1 LRVSPRGSAPRRYG
15 YRDTI
20 GEALYREDAVA
31 YPEDLL
37 SDGERVI
44 LHKHS
49 HWKMLLVPYLVLLV
63 TLAVGI
69 WLAILVKD
77 ESWSTVGF
85 IAIGAVGLIILVWL
99 FFIPFVRWRTTHF
112 IVTTDRVMAREG
124 VINRTGI
131 DIPLGRINSVRFEHG
146 LIDRIFGCGTLIIE
160 SASQEPLE
168 FDDIPQVEKVHTML
182 YREVNDNPHDDFVQ
196 QGFQQGFQQAP
207 VQQYPPQGDQRR
219 R

>member
-1 LRVSPRGSAPRRYG
+1 M
-15 YRDTI
+15 
-20 GEALYREDAVA
+20 A
-31 YPEDLL
+31 YPDDLL

-49 HWKMLLVPYLVLLV
+49 HWKMLLVPYLVLIV
-63 TLAVGI
+63 TLGVGI
-69 WLAILVKD
+69 WLALLVQD
-77 ESWSTVGF
+77 QSWSTVGL
-85 IAIGAVGLIILVWL
+85 IAIGAVALIILVWL

-196 QGFQQGFQQAP
+196 GYQQGYQQP
-207 VQQYPPQGDQRR
+207 MPTQQYPPDPRR

>member
-1 LRVSPRGSAPRRYG
+1 MP
-15 YRDTI
+15 
-20 GEALYREDAVA
+20 
-31 YPEDLL
+31 YPDDLL

-49 HWKMLLVPYLVLLV
+49 HWKMLLLPYLVLIL
-63 TLAVGI
+63 TLTAGI
-69 WLAILVKD
+69 WLAVLVKD
-77 ESWSTVGF
+77 ESWSTVAW
-85 IAIGAVGLIILVWL
+85 IAIGAVALVILAWL
-99 FFIPFVRWRTTHF
+99 FLVPFIRWRTTHF

-146 LIDRIFGCGTLIIE
+146 LVDRIFGCGTLIIE

-168 FDDIPQVEKVHTML
+168 FDDIPNVEKVHTLL
-182 YREVNDNPHDDFVQ
+182 YREVNDNPHDDFGRDYGPEYGQ
-196 QGFQQGFQQAP
+196 EYGQE
-207 VQQYPPQGDQRR
+207 QRR

>member
-1 LRVSPRGSAPRRYG
+1 
-15 YRDTI
+15 
-20 GEALYREDAVA
+20 VA

-49 HWKMLLVPYLVLLV
+49 HWKMLLVPYLVLIV
-63 TLAVGI
+63 TLGVAI
-69 WLAILVKD
+69 WLGILVKD
-77 ESWSTVGF
+77 ESWSMIGL
-85 IAIGAVGLIILVWL
+85 IAIGAVALIILVWL

-146 LIDRIFGCGTLIIE
+146 LVDRIFGCGTLIIE

-196 QGFQQGFQQAP
+196 QGGGFQQAP
-207 VQQYPPQGDQRR
+207 PQTEPYPPQGDQRR

>member
-1 LRVSPRGSAPRRYG
+1 
-15 YRDTI
+15 
-20 GEALYREDAVA
+20 VA

-49 HWKMLLVPYLVLLV
+49 HWKMLLLPYLILLV

-77 ESWSTVGF
+77 ESWSAVGL
-85 IAIGAVGLIILVWL
+85 IAIGAVALIILVWL

-112 IVTTDRVMAREG
+112 IITTDRVMAREG
-124 VINRTGI
+124 VVNRTGI

-146 LIDRIFGCGTLIIE
+146 LVDRIFGCGTLIIE

-182 YREVNDNPHDDFVQ
+182 YREVNDNPHDDFAA
-196 QGFQQGFQQAP
+196 QGFQQQAP
-207 VQQYPPQGDQRR
+207 PQTQPYPPQGDQRR